1 MENKTSINHKTAIDA
16 NTMLVDSKNGLTP
29 KLFELGWGW
38 YEEWSYYLF
47 IHFGKTQED
56 FKQDIKSLLV
66 KYGKD
71 YLSSEESWA
80 CANRWIDFI
89 AKKMP
94 ELGYQP
100 IQPIRESFFGSYI
113 IEGNKDGDKVW
124 GEVVG
129 EELLQEAIEHNNK
142 IREETYY

>member
-1 MENKTSINHKTAIDA
+1 MENNNLKHKITTDA
-16 NTMLVDSKNGLTP
+16 NTVLVDSKSGLTP
-29 KLFELGWGW
+29 KIYELGWGW
-38 YEEWSYYLF
+38 YEQWSYYLF
-47 IHFGKTQED
+47 IHFEKTQED
-56 FKQDIKSLLV
+56 FKQDVKSLLI

-80 CANRWIDFI
+80 GADRWIDFI

-100 IQPIRESFFGSYI
+100 IEPIRESFFGSYI
-113 IEGNKDGDKVW
+113 IDGDGDGDKYW

-129 EELLQEAIEHNNK
+129 EELLQEAIAHNNK
-142 IREETYY
+142 IKEE